1 MNSDER
7 KRLDDWSKQLSDELG
22 LTGTPFHGA
31 ESVDQILSLAGVAA
45 HAIIRPAAPVTT
57 FLVGYAAGL
66 AVARGSDPAAA
77 AREATDIAQACA
89 ERTAADVPPPK
100 GKIL

>member
-7 KRLDDWSKQLSDELG
+7 NRLDDWSKQLSDELG
-22 LTGTPFHGA
+22 LTGTQFHDA

-66 AVARGSDPAAA
+66 AAAKGTDSATAAHDAMEVAK
-77 AREATDIAQACA
+77 ACA
-89 ERTAADVPPPK
+89 AK
-100 GKIL
+100 NGS